1 MSETNDHGPARAPQA
16 HKQTICPAVLDGHRP
31 AFGISSQWIER
42 VSTRSSTCLV
52 IKAGLHADGY
62 AGFNGVFGEGKATEV
77 ACMAHIRRK
86 FVDVFAA
93 QGSAIA
99 GEAIRR
105 IAQLYGVEKQ
115 ARGQS
120 PEARAALR
128 QENAKPIFDDLE
140 EWLRDQ
146 LPKISGK
153 SPLAKAIR
161 YALGR
166 MPKTR
171 PYLDN
176 GFLELDTDVVE
187 QPLP

>member
-1 MSETNDHGPARAPQA
+1 M
-16 HKQTICPAVLDGHRP
+16 
-31 AFGISSQWIER
+31 
-42 VSTRSSTCLV
+42 STRSSTCLG

-99 GEAIRR
+99 GEAIKR

-187 QPLP
+187 QPLSQIFWVFGGFSRHASTIFA